1 MTAECEIYKKPTE
14 EQRHERAKRKG
25 SFFKCLER
33 NCLCECIDNAAEV
46 CRRKHEGKCCILD
59 DPEYVAHIKKV
70 EHNLKLAFEREK
82 QEREREKHDPPV
94 PIRRQR
100 KSAADMLREQ
110 IERKE
115 RFART
120 LYRENKPRRADAVMH
135 EVMTLQAKLRKLD
148 EKGCKYL

>member
-1 MTAECEIYKKPTE
+1 MKPEIREERVKKY
-14 EQRHERAKRKG
+14 G
-25 SFFKCLER
+25 SFLFCPEKNTLCFGTDTEDG
-33 NCLCECIDNAAEV
+33 NC
-46 CRRKHEGKCCILD
+46 KHEHCLLD
-59 DPEYVAHIKKV
+59 DPAYLKKKAQIAV
-70 EHNLKLAFEREK
+70 RIEENDR
-82 QEREREKHDPPV
+82 REREERRREAQAPPA

-135 EVMTLQAKLRKLD
+135 EVMVLQAKLRKLN
-148 EKGCKYL
+148 EKEYKYL

>member
-1 MTAECEIYKKPTE
+1 MKPEIRKMKMEKYGSILFCPEKNTLCFGTDTE
-14 EQRHERAKRKG
+14 DG
-25 SFFKCLER
+25 
-33 NCLCECIDNAAEV
+33 NC
-46 CRRKHEGKCCILD
+46 KHEHCLLD
-59 DPEYVAHIKKV
+59 DPAY
-70 EHNLKLAFEREK
+70 LKK
-82 QEREREKHDPPV
+82 QEEIEERIAVNARREQERRKTEHHDPPA

-135 EVMTLQAKLRKLD
+135 EVMALQAKLRKLN
-148 EKGCKYL
+148 EK

>member
-1 MTAECEIYKKPTE
+1 MNPEIREERVKKY
-14 EQRHERAKRKG
+14 G
-25 SFFKCLER
+25 SFLFCPEKNTLCFGTDTEDGSCKHKSCL
-33 NCLCECIDNAAEV
+33 
-46 CRRKHEGKCCILD
+46 LD
-59 DPEYVAHIKKV
+59 DPAYLKKKAQIAARI
-70 EHNLKLAFEREK
+70 EENDRR
-82 QEREREKHDPPV
+82 ERERRKAERLNPPA

-135 EVMTLQAKLRKLD
+135 EVMILQTKLRKLN
-148 EKGCKYL
+148 EKECKYL